1 MNTGQHSFEAELEAQ
16 RQIYDALKP
25 FAMQDRD
32 RLLRMVQERMAR
44 ERAPDRLHSL
54 ALVRG
59 DAYARPES
67 CRAGVEHI
75 DLDATPLP
83 PDAA

>member
-1 MNTGQHSFEAELEAQ
+1 LNTGQHSFEAELEAQ

-44 ERAPDRLHSL
+44 ERAPDRLQGL
-54 ALVRG
+54 ALVREHR
-59 DAYARPES
+59 YPVPET
-67 CRAGVEHI
+67 CRTDVEHI
-75 DLDATPLP
+75 DVGLP
-83 PDAA
+83 PEVA